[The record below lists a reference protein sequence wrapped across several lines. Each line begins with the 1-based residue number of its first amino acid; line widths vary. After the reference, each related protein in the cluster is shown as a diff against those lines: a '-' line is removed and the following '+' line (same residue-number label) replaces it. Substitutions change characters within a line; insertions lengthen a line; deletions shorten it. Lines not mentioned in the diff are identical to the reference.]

1 MADDLSA
8 DFSIDYS
15 VLHQVRENM
24 LELAEE
30 AGSGGASG
38 DYRDLGEANAG
49 ERRAVLGHSGLSEA
63 FNLFYTVSRARVKE
77 AKDGLEELGNL
88 FGGVADG
95 FFNVDSQLAQ
105 SAGASKAAGNLD
117 NWRADT
123 EAYQQWESDRA
134 AWERYLESI
143 GVSAQ
148 DISDP
153 EFSLHEACSV
163 DDPPGFCEQ
172 WKEDVADARAGDG
185 ERPPENP
192 GEAPPKP
199 SDTPPTRW
207 EYTDASGT
215 TVVELEL
222 DDNHE
227 IVKET
232 STVTTTDGQKFVSET
247 VYDGPVHTVED
258 DNGRGYT
265 FRDQTTTT
273 TYADGT
279 TTTSATVYDG
289 EPRTVSLGEDSTGR
303 ERFAAFQDHTVTTTD
318 EDGRTVSTTKVVLDD
333 DGSGTMTVTEDG
345 KTTEYTRSGPNAKWE
360 EK

>member
-1 MADDLSA
+1 MADDLPA

-24 LELAEE
+24 IELAET

-49 ERRAVLGHSGLSEA
+49 ERKAALGHDGLSSA
-63 FNLFYTVSRARVKE
+63 FNLFYTMSRTRVKE

-123 EAYQQWESDRA
+123 EAYEQWERDNT
-134 AWERYLESI
+134 AWGDYLESI
-143 GVSAQ
+143 GVPDGDAA
-148 DISDP
+148 DP
-153 EFSLHEACSV
+153 DFSLHEACSV
-163 DDPPGFCEQ
+163 DDPPGYCEQ
-172 WKEDVADARAGDG
+172 WREDMDAARAGDG

-192 GEAPPKP
+192 GEAPEKP
-199 SDTPPTRW
+199 SETPPTRW
-207 EYTDASGT
+207 EYTDESGT

-222 DDNHE
+222 DDNNE

-247 VYDGPVHTVED
+247 VYDGTVHTVED

-279 TTTSATVYDG
+279 TTTSETVYTGD
-289 EPRTVSLGEDSTGR
+289 PRTVSTGEDSNGL
-303 ERFAAFQDHTVTTTD
+303 ERFAAFQDYTVTTTD
-318 EDGRTVSTTKVVLDD
+318 EDGEVVSTTEVVLAD
-333 DGSGTMTVTEDG
+333 DGSGTMTITEDG
-345 KTTEYTRSGPNAKWE
+345 KTTEYTRSGPRASWE